1 MREQSNSDYFRSR
14 DVFGGSGL
22 TLEHFDSLPPGK
34 RRAKFLTMA
43 ILRANVWSERNSM
56 TADEERPI
64 RYVLYL
70 SHARHDQPDP
80 YRQQRERMKRFASA
94 SGLDV
99 VRIVEEPE
107 PNSRSPRAGL
117 VEVWRMIEADEAN
130 GILCEGTFR
139 ITRSVP
145 DILQLHAALK
155 SQRTNLQSLRTLHD
169 EFRKNE
175 EPQPGMKKQRKR
187 KGSLIW

>member
-1 MREQSNSDYFRSR
+1 MKSD
-14 DVFGGSGL
+14 G
-22 TLEHFDSLPPGK
+22 
-34 RRAKFLTMA
+34 
-43 ILRANVWSERNSM
+43 
-56 TADEERPI
+56 ERPI

-94 SGLDV
+94 SGLNV

-117 VEVWRMIEADEAN
+117 VEVWRMIEADKAN

-139 ITRSVP
+139 ITRGVT
-145 DILQLHAALK
+145 DILQLHAALN
-155 SQRTNLQSLRTLHD
+155 SQHTNLQSLRTLHD
-169 EFRKNE
+169 DFRKLRIRSLVRTSRPNE
-175 EPQPGMKKQRKR
+175 KALLYGELPWVIFARTCLQNLCCRRVVWQI
-187 KGSLIW
+187 GSGSTTMLT